1 MERGRDLARHAGDET
16 VELLDQVPADDL
28 QAIVDLAAQ
37 VYGVPTAA
45 INLITETHQHQVATT
60 GFEPSVCAREDSMCA
75 AVLEQPT
82 VAVGDAR
89 RDERFQDNPFVTGE
103 IGDVRFYASAPL
115 VTPGGVTVGRLCVF
129 DGQARTVTEQDRGA
143 VEVLARHVTDLLEL
157 RRRTSQLES
166 SLAELT
172 RTRDELRRSNDHL
185 AAFAGQVSHDLRT
198 PLTSILAYAELLAE
212 EPVVASDPGVA
223 PLANQLVKASLR
235 MATMIEE
242 VLAYAQVAGQLRLVE
257 TDLEV
262 LVANVVNDLGP
273 MLRERDATVQVGPLP
288 TVCAD
293 AGQLYVVLLNLVQNA
308 VKYSGEGP
316 ARITIGSSREPDRAR
331 IWVRDEGIGIPADRL
346 HDIFKPFVR
355 VDDRADDAVQGLGI
369 GLDTVRRII
378 ESHGGAVGVDSTPGS
393 GSTVWFELPAHAS
406 ERAVSRGQSAG

>member
-1 MERGRDLARHAGDET
+1 MELGTDRARRAGVET
-16 VELLDQVPADDL
+16 VELLGQLPQGDL

-60 GFEPSVCAREDSMCA
+60 GFEPSVCSREDSMGA
-75 AVLEQPT
+75 AVLEQPA

-89 RDERFQDNPFVTGE
+89 RDERFKDNPFVTGE

-115 VTPGGVTVGRLCVF
+115 VAPDGVTVGRLCVF
-129 DGQARTVTEQDRGA
+129 DDQARTVTDQDRGA
-143 VEVLARHVTDLLEL
+143 VDVLARHVTDLLEL

-172 RTRDELRRSNDHL
+172 RTRDELRRSNEHL

-212 EPVVASDPGVA
+212 EPVVAADPEAA
-223 PLANQLVKASLR
+223 PLAGQMVKASLR

-242 VLAYAQVAGQLRLVE
+242 VLAYAQFAGHLRLVE

-262 LVANVVNDLGP
+262 LVANVINDVGP
-273 MLRERDATVQVGPLP
+273 LLRERDATVQVRPLP
-288 TVCAD
+288 TVRAD

-308 VKYSGEGP
+308 LKYSGEGP
-316 ARITIGSSREPDRAR
+316 ARITVGSSHEPGRVR
-331 IWVRDEGIGIPADRL
+331 IWVRDEGIGMAADRL
-346 HDIFKPFVR
+346 QDIFEPFVR
-355 VDDRADDAVQGLGI
+355 VDDRAGDAVQGLGI

-378 ESHGGAVGVDSTPGS
+378 ESHGGAVGADSTPGS
-393 GSTVWFELPAHAS
+393 GSMVWFELPAQAS
-406 ERAVSRGQSAG
+406 DGAVASGQSAG

>member
-1 MERGRDLARHAGDET
+1 MELGTDRAGLTGVET
-16 VELLDQVPADDL
+16 IELLGQLPQDDL

-75 AVLEQPT
+75 AVLEQPA

-89 RDERFQDNPFVTGE
+89 RDERFKDNPFVTGE

-115 VTPGGVTVGRLCVF
+115 VTPDGVTVGRLCVF
-129 DGQARTVTEQDRGA
+129 DGQARTVTDQDRGA
-143 VEVLARHVTDLLEL
+143 VDVLARHVTDLLEL

-212 EPVVASDPGVA
+212 EPVVASDPEVA
-223 PLANQLVKASLR
+223 PLTGQLVKASLR

-262 LVANVVNDLGP
+262 LVANVINDLGP
-273 MLRERDATVQVGPLP
+273 LLRERDATVQVGPLP
-288 TVCAD
+288 TLCAD

-316 ARITIGSSREPDRAR
+316 ARITIGSSRQPDRAR
-331 IWVRDEGIGIPADRL
+331 IWVRDEGIGIAADRL
-346 HDIFKPFVR
+346 QDIFEPFVR
-355 VDDRADDAVQGLGI
+355 VDDRVDDAVQGLGI
-369 GLDTVRRII
+369 GLDTVRRIV
-378 ESHGGAVGVDSTPGS
+378 ESHGGAVGADSSSGS
-393 GSTVWFELPAHAS
+393 GSTVWFELPSQAS
-406 ERAVSRGQSAG
+406 DEAVSRGQSTG